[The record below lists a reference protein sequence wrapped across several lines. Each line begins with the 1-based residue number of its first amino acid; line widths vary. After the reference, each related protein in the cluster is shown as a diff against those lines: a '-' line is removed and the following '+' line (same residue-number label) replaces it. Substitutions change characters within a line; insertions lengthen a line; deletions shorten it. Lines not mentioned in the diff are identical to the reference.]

1 MKSADCYE
9 PKVPR
14 RTVRHRIRGVDY
26 CINEWGDENA
36 RTMFLLHGW
45 GDTGST
51 FQFLVDEL
59 SSDWRLIAPDWR
71 GFGESHYRTE
81 CYWFPDYVADLDALL
96 RIYSPDRAVQL
107 VGHSMGANVAG
118 LYAGIMPERVSA
130 FVNIEGFGLADSD
143 PANAPAHYR
152 RWIEAGRERRGYTRY
167 RSWDELVPKILKRSP
182 AMPPDRAL
190 FVAMQWA
197 TESEAGIEIKADPAH
212 KLPNAVQYRRAE
224 AMACRAAI
232 RARVLVVS
240 GEDSD
245 FFEAGKAWLAGG
257 NAASEYPSAQV
268 VTIPGAGHMAHFEQ
282 PARLARVIEDF
293 LLQDL

>member
-1 MKSADCYE
+1 M
-9 PKVPR
+9 V
-14 RTVRHRIRGVDY
+14 
-26 CINEWGDENA
+26 
-36 RTMFLLHGW
+36 
-45 GDTGST
+45 
-51 FQFLVDEL
+51 
-59 SSDWRLIAPDWR
+59 APDWR
-71 GFGESHYRTE
+71 GFGESHYRAE
-81 CYWFPDYVADLDALL
+81 CYWFPDYIADLDALL
-96 RIYSPDRAVQL
+96 GIYSPDKAVRL
-107 VGHSMGANVAG
+107 VGHSMGANVAS
-118 LYAGIMPERVSA
+118 LYSGIMPHRVSA

-167 RSWDELVPKILKRSP
+167 QSFDELVPKIIKRSP
-182 AMPPDRAL
+182 AMPADKAL
-190 FVAMQWA
+190 FVARLWA
-197 TESEAGIEIKADPAH
+197 AESDNGIEIKADPAH

-245 FFEAGKAWLAGG
+245 FFDAGKSWLDSGQGVAEYPR
-257 NAASEYPSAQV
+257 AAS
-268 VTIPGAGHMAHFEQ
+268 VTIAGAGHMAHFEQ